1 VLTEKRFQ
9 TWDDFYD
16 ILKIVSFEDED
27 FAEGVRFGTV
37 EVEACNYP
45 ESALRTQEEL
55 LQVVASVVLRQRR
68 TQVEDLPTW
77 QHCLETTNVGAER
90 TVPQNILPASMSR
103 RISSEHAGAF
113 GPQVERG
120 LAAVGGEESVEFFE
134 DDPRL
139 DSYHSADR
147 VEALD
152 AIHSAQTE
160 HYLIEDGHTAS
171 HQSRVSSLRHHC
183 ESPFVAVSEYL
194 GYFFSRLGRQDQLRA
209 SFVVFP
215 ELEIVWFYFVWV
227 GDDLFALQKRFEIL
241 YISIFHHPK
250 RFSLNVLSFK

>member
-1 VLTEKRFQ
+1 VK
-9 TWDDFYD
+9 
-16 ILKIVSFEDED
+16 
-27 FAEGVRFGTV
+27 
-37 EVEACNYP
+37 VEACNYP
-45 ESALRTQEEL
+45 EGALRTQEEL

-68 TQVEDLPTW
+68 TQVEDLPAW

-90 TVPQNILPASMSR
+90 TVPQNVFPASMSR

-147 VEALD
+147 VEVLD
-152 AIHSAQTE
+152 AVHSAQTE

-183 ESPFVAVSEYL
+183 EFPFVAVSEYL
-194 GYFFSRLGRQDQLRA
+194 GYFFGRLGRQDQLRA
-209 SFVVFP
+209 SFFGFS
-215 ELEIVWFYFVWV
+215 EGSIVWLDIVKISEYP
-227 GDDLFALQKRFEIL
+227 LFGEYTLKELYIFDVKFGKRFPLE
-241 YISIFHHPK
+241 SVFDTK
-250 RFSLNVLSFK
+250 F